1 MTFIPDSILEGLD
14 PEGLE
19 ELIVDIRRQWAS
31 LNPPQEL
38 INGLYTLVDEPK
50 KASAKI
56 IKLNERK
63 QDGKTNK

>member
-38 INGLYTLVDEPK
+38 MNGIYTLVDEPK
-50 KASAKI
+50 KANTKI
-56 IKLNERK
+56 LKLNERK
-63 QDGKTNK
+63 KNGKRDE

>member
-1 MTFIPDSILEGLD
+1 MTFIPDNILEGLD

-31 LNPPQEL
+31 LNPSHEL
-38 INGLYTLVDEPK
+38 INGIYTLVDEPK

-56 IKLNERK
+56 LKLNEK
-63 QDGKTNK
+63 N

>member
-38 INGLYTLVDEPK
+38 MNGIYTLVDEPK
-50 KASAKI
+50 
-56 IKLNERK
+56 
-63 QDGKTNK
+63 